1 MDLYASR
8 SQGTARQLFGG
19 QFLNEGDPEE
29 FLIRPKFSRHVAHIA
44 TAMGDL
50 MSFADKS
57 IVTAVENITI
67 DRLAESDCSIDEFQ
81 HRFQVPG
88 NQKPAM
94 ISGCTLAAPWP
105 AGSLHWD
112 IDVLESVIGRNR
124 RFEAKD
130 ANATV
135 KFGDFID
142 YMRQCTSAQT
152 EGDDNPVYI
161 WETLVDGIHDD
172 IINNFVVPKYFSS
185 CCIRGIH
192 AADDEMD
199 LFSDAGIDGTL
210 FGLHRWLLIG
220 RML

>member
-1 MDLYASR
+1 
-8 SQGTARQLFGG
+8 
-19 QFLNEGDPEE
+19 
-29 FLIRPKFSRHVAHIA
+29 
-44 TAMGDL
+44 
-50 MSFADKS
+50 
-57 IVTAVENITI
+57 
-67 DRLAESDCSIDEFQ
+67 
-81 HRFQVPG
+81 
-88 NQKPAM
+88 M

-172 IINNFVVPKYFSS
+172 IINNFVVPTYFSS
-185 CCIRGIH
+185 CYIRGIH

-199 LFSDAGIDGTL
+199 LLSDAGIDGTL

-220 RML
+220 SVNVIMGNNVV